1 MDSEWWGWDHDAHGS
16 QDFTPETTESQQTF
30 REHLVEKGLERKQRH
45 DEWSQQAWW
54 FADQALPEKVDELL
68 ADEPLADQPAEVVEP
83 GSLPGDDI
91 LLGTIKFSKDWTKQ
105 LATLTD
111 GYDWSDCYAI
121 GGGFIL
127 DFVGPATL
135 KYEPSI
141 NQFPLKIHILTHGES
156 KEGHGGNGS
165 EVPGDIVNCQTPQ
178 ECVEVPSK
186 VGLEDH

>member
-105 LATLTD
+105 LATLM
-111 GYDWSDCYAI
+111 GMI
-121 GGGFIL
+121 GRTAMQLVVGSFWIL
-127 DFVGPATL
+127 WA
-135 KYEPSI
+135 
-141 NQFPLKIHILTHGES
+141 PLHLNMNRVLTNS
-156 KEGHGGNGS
+156 R
-165 EVPGDIVNCQTPQ
+165 
-178 ECVEVPSK
+178 
-186 VGLEDH
+186 